1 MLRRGATSKL
11 ARERRCFCT
20 QSFLSCLFLGFTGP
34 PPLRVCT
41 GLPRTAVP
49 VPGGLPP
56 VGPALAECAWSQ
68 VCGWASGRAPSSDFY
83 GRTPGSVPGLC
94 SREGSVDPA
103 CAHSPHSA
111 VTIPKSL
118 ASVDQRVL
126 RFLLPCLI
134 TDSASHPAVSSPP
147 ARLLGAS
154 GLPVYMANVPTGSSA
169 QRVCQGGSPG
179 SCWPLLDS
187 WGLWAERELSRS
199 DLLTL
204 ELSGHQQACLD
215 QMPAE
220 SVSQSERDGLGGCK
234 CPRPLLG
241 ILVQPLSTPQGV
253 PEEMYPG
260 WGLRFLS
267 GHHRASPSAV
277 PSPGV
282 GETLPATTGSSRSIF
297 NFLSLSRAQGSGPLA
312 LGIGF
317 QASPS
322 GLMAQVIQPG

>member
-1 MLRRGATSKL
+1 M
-11 ARERRCFCT
+11 
-20 QSFLSCLFLGFTGP
+20 
-34 PPLRVCT
+34 
-41 GLPRTAVP
+41 
-49 VPGGLPP
+49 
-56 VGPALAECAWSQ
+56 GPALAECAWSRE
-68 VCGWASGRAPSSDFY
+68 CGWASGRAPSSDFY
-83 GRTPGSVPGLC
+83 GRTSGSVPGLC

-103 CAHSPHSA
+103 RAHSPHSA

-134 TDSASHPAVSSPP
+134 TGSASRPAGSSPP

-187 WGLWAERELSRS
+187 LGLWAERELSRS

-204 ELSGHQQACLD
+204 ELSGHQQGCLD

-234 CPRPLLG
+234 CPGPLLG
-241 ILVQPLSTPQGV
+241 VLVQPLSTPQGV
-253 PEEMYPG
+253 LEEMYPG

-267 GHHRASPSAV
+267 GRHRASPSAV

-282 GETLPATTGSSRSIF
+282 GETLPQPQEAAD
-297 NFLSLSRAQGSGPLA
+297 LSLTSCPCPAPRGPNPWFWGLGFRPHLLA
-312 LGIGF
+312 
-317 QASPS
+317 
-322 GLMAQVIQPG
+322 